1 MHEID
6 SFVDGYTLRDLKV
19 MEKLL
24 AIRNRRID
32 FAMHHHRNTR
42 GEKMNFVEN
51 PFLPQIYN
59 SLARVIAIQGSVQSK
74 KAQPLTS
81 KVHTPDGWKL
91 MGDLK
96 IGDLVSTPDGGVAPI
111 LGIQPQG
118 TIGIY
123 KIVLSDGRVVEACGE
138 HLWNVRWSNCRF
150 KPCRGLVY
158 ESPAPTEILTT
169 SEIGR
174 RMASGGGRFSLPLTK
189 PVEKPEAKL
198 ALDPYFIGLMLGDG
212 EIGNRNIRFCSVD
225 EELVAA
231 ANEGVRG
238 LGLDLKRDGDSPGYF
253 FRSDTGRGHEGAGS
267 RILKNKFAELG
278 LLGTDSY
285 SKFIPEVIKNGSIAQ
300 RLAVLQGLMDTDGHA
315 KGILSTASKQLARDI
330 QEVVFS
336 LGGMAKITVKPSA
349 YILADGSR
357 HRGATAFWMQISHP
371 APASL
376 FRLARKKDAA
386 AKEHRR
392 IDTLGPVI
400 EKIKFTGMKEAQ
412 CIVVGH
418 PDHLYVTDGY
428 VVTHN
433 SEFMIIDH
441 LAQSAEGLSVF
452 FVLPKVEARVTY
464 VQNRVDKRIRES
476 PEYRK
481 LAAAGDFDNALIKGF
496 GRGTIKYVGSNVVSD
511 FKEFPGDSLFV
522 EEVDECHETNIEYG
536 RDRLRGSIYQFRR
549 YVGNPRLKG
558 RGINKYY
565 RKTNQNRWHIPCRKC
580 GQPIELDWFK
590 TVIHQ
595 KFDIEGNAVD
605 WQLLDQDWKP
615 GCGRD
620 VHCMCP
626 KCNVP
631 IDRLGKNGLW
641 VPADPEATME
651 GYHMTML
658 NSWENNISE
667 MVETWQQA
675 WDDVEIMQLFYNSY
689 LGVPYSAD
697 QARLTDQM
705 LQKCAYIHEPYA
717 FVIKNNNA
725 HVADDCCKSKC
736 SMGIDVGKKFDV
748 RISEVL
754 KDGRRRAVFIGKV
767 DTREELINLGRR
779 YNVYVAVIDS
789 MPEYRVVM
797 DLQADAPFHVWAC
810 RYESEGK
817 DRRAKRDRKNRLISG
832 DRTVLMD
839 RALSEIKSGRNI
851 LPTNYKSIMKGKYVD
866 EMLEPVR
873 QEEKDSAGNVKFV
886 WSKGEDHQRH
896 CDVYDMLAA
905 DLCEVGALSGIAV
918 G

>member
-81 KVHTPDGWKL
+81 KVHTPTGWKL
-91 MGDLK
+91 MGELK

-111 LGIQPQG
+111 TGIQPQG

-123 KIVLSDGRVVEACGE
+123 KIVLSDGRIVEACGE
-138 HLWNVRWSNCRF
+138 HLWNVTFSVGGCSGEDLIITTDHIR
-150 KPCRGLVY
+150 RGL
-158 ESPAPTEILTT
+158 ALG
-169 SEIGR
+169 IGR
-174 RMASGGGRFSLPLTK
+174 F
-189 PVEKPEAKL
+189 
-198 ALDPYFIGLMLGDG
+198 LMPCVKKVGD
-212 EIGNRNIRFCSVD
+212 
-225 EELVAA
+225 
-231 ANEGVRG
+231 
-238 LGLDLKRDGDSPGYF
+238 
-253 FRSDTGRGHEGAGS
+253 
-267 RILKNKFAELG
+267 
-278 LLGTDSY
+278 
-285 SKFIPEVIKNGSIAQ
+285 
-300 RLAVLQGLMDTDGHA
+300 
-315 KGILSTASKQLARDI
+315 
-330 QEVVFS
+330 
-336 LGGMAKITVKPSA
+336 
-349 YILADGSR
+349 
-357 HRGATAFWMQISHP
+357 
-371 APASL
+371 
-376 FRLARKKDAA
+376 
-386 AKEHRR
+386 
-392 IDTLGPVI
+392 VI
-400 EKIKFTGMKEAQ
+400 ERDTPTKIEEIVFVGMKEAQ
-412 CIVVGH
+412 CIVVDS
-418 PDHLYVTDGY
+418 PDHLYITDGY

-476 PEYRK
+476 SEYRK
-481 LAAAGDFDNALIKGF
+481 LVAAGAFDNALIKGF

-595 KFDIEGNAVD
+595 KFDMEGNAVD

-641 VPADPEATME
+641 IPADPEATME

-697 QARLTDQM
+697 QARLTEQM

-725 HVADDCCKSKC
+725 HVADDCCKNKC

-748 RISEVL
+748 RISEIL

-905 DLCEVGALSGIAV
+905 DLCEVGMLSGIAV